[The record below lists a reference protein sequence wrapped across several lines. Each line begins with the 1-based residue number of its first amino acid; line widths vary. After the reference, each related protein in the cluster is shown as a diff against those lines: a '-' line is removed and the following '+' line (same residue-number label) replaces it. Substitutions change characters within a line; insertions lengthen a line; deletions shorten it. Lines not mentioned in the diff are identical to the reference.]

1 MSLEEVSKD
10 MVEKDLAASQEPNPA
25 VEAVP
30 VATVGRPFGG
40 WSALAKWGGGGLAV
54 LALAVYPTL
63 SNGDNFGITL
73 LTEVLI
79 YALFAL
85 SLNVLLGFTG
95 LVSFGHAAYFGLGVY
110 AAGVFTVQLKNSSFL
125 LGLLVGVV
133 VAGLAAVGLGF
144 LSIRTSGIY
153 FLVLTLAFSQM
164 LYALA
169 FKWNDLTGG
178 SNGLPVLKPELILFG
193 WQINLTDP
201 VAYYFVTLVLFV
213 IGFLIVRQVVR
224 SPFGHTLV
232 GIRDNEER
240 MAALGYQTRNFKLAA
255 FVIAGALAGLAGGLN
270 VYHNGFAS
278 ADDLYWTNSGLVMVM
293 VLLGG
298 KGTLIGP
305 VLGAFFVRYTEQFIQ
320 GQNLTFGTF
329 IMSERWL
336 MVLGAILV
344 IFVLFAPS
352 GIVGIGRS
360 MWQYGT
366 DRLNARRK
374 QA

>member
-10 MVEKDLAASQEPNPA
+10 I
-25 VEAVP
+25 EAGP
-30 VATVGRPFGG
+30 VASPDKEDDSGNYAVRPSLPWLGP
-40 WSALAKWGGGGLAV
+40 AKWLSGGLAV
-54 LALAVYPTL
+54 LLLAAFPAL
-63 SNGDNFGITL
+63 SNGDNFGVNL

-85 SLNVLLGFTG
+85 SLNLLLGYTG

-110 AAGVFTVQLKNSSFL
+110 AAGVFTAQIKNASFL

-133 VAGLAAVGLGF
+133 VAGVAALGLGY

-164 LYALA
+164 LYAIA

-193 WQINLTDP
+193 WQIDLTDP
-201 VAYYFVTLVLFV
+201 AAYYFVTLALFV
-213 IGFLIVRQVVR
+213 IGFLVIRQVIR

-255 FVIAGALAGLAGGLN
+255 FVIAGALAGLAGVLN

-305 VLGAFFVRYTEQFIQ
+305 VLGAFFVRYAEQFIQ
-320 GQNLTFGTF
+320 GQKFTLGSFL
-329 IMSERWL
+329 MAERWL

-344 IFVLFAPS
+344 VFVLFAPS

-360 MWQYGT
+360 LWRWGT
-366 DRLNARRK
+366 ERLSVRGK
-374 QA
+374 QK